1 MEEVGVLFEGK
12 GAVGIGWQDVV
23 RVDDDD
29 AVRFQQGA
37 ETLAIEGEK
46 IGIDGFVTHG

>member
-12 GAVGIGWQDVV
+12 SAVGIGWQDVV